1 MTNNTLSYVC
11 AITINHINSIP
22 KHFNWNRQ
30 SSMCVCTMYIVHVH
44 STYTCRN
51 FLCQTSLY
59 MCIVCCICIV
69 PSRIWLWFA
78 WPNMQNRVLKISNG
92 FHPQL
97 FSSSSRSQQLT
108 AAIQTITK
116 PTSQRIVSNRNS
128 HSNNGLSHLLI
139 KWNASILLTRVQ

>member
-1 MTNNTLSYVC
+1 MYVPS
-11 AITINHINSIP
+11 ITINHINSIP

-92 FHPQL
+92 FYTTEVV
-97 FSSSSRSQQLT
+97 T
-108 AAIQTITK
+108 APTAVMQTIK
-116 PTSQRIVSNRNS
+116 PTSQRIFRSNS
-128 HSNNGLSHLLI
+128 WFTDLDKHHYQITVLV
-139 KWNASILLTRVQ
+139 LTLKQIP